1 MALIQCKEC
10 GKEYSSNA
18 KACPKCGNPTEEEKE
33 ETIDVNIKNGP
44 TVNVN
49 INEHPKRKWATGK
62 LIISI
67 ISMVLFIIV
76 GLQSCAAGLGNALSN
91 NGSDSG
97 SSGFFCA
104 LFLLIGGIITMS
116 TRNSK
121 GNGGC
126 ITAIVFFWLGAL
138 LTIGTGD
145 TYPDLPVWGSIAFSF
160 GLVNLGS
167 LIVGKPKFQEPKK
180 QKIILIAV
188 IVISIIAFII
198 SLSSGTTEDKTNNSN
213 ANNTNTNTSANN
225 NTNTNSNNSQ
235 NSNKKKAYGLNE
247 TFTFDDLEIT
257 LGSDISYATVDNQFS
272 EHNGKSVVKIPVTI
286 KNLKDETHS
295 LNMFYYKGFGSNGTE
310 LDILGYY
317 FDNSIEEAGEL
328 RSGAS
333 YTKYF
338 YLLYDGN
345 GTYAI
350 EFSSWTKKITVEF
363 EINK

>member
-18 KACPKCGNPTEEEKE
+18 KACPKCGNPTEAEKE
-33 ETIDVNIKNGP
+33 EAIDVNVKNEP

-76 GLQSCAAGLGNALSN
+76 GLQSCAVGLGNALSN

-97 SSGFFCA
+97 SSGFLCA

-167 LIVGKPKFQEPKK
+167 LIVEKPKFQEPKT
-180 QKIILIAV
+180 KIILIAV

-198 SLSSGTTEDKTNNSN
+198 SLSSGTTE
-213 ANNTNTNTSANN
+213 
-225 NTNTNSNNSQ
+225 
-235 NSNKKKAYGLNE
+235 
-247 TFTFDDLEIT
+247 EI
-257 LGSDISYATVDNQFS
+257 
-272 EHNGKSVVKIPVTI
+272 VKIPI
-286 KNLKDETHS
+286 RK
-295 LNMFYYKGFGSNGTE
+295 
-310 LDILGYY
+310 
-317 FDNSIEEAGEL
+317 SI
-328 RSGAS
+328 
-333 YTKYF
+333 
-338 YLLYDGN
+338 
-345 GTYAI
+345 
-350 EFSSWTKKITVEF
+350 WT
-363 EINK
+363 